1 MEMDKN
7 LVREVI
13 AKRVAQE
20 FHDGYVVNL
29 GIGLPTLVANYVGDM
44 DVIFQSENGCIG
56 VGPAPEKGKE
66 DPYLVNAGGGYIT
79 AAKGAMFFDSA
90 YSFGIIRGGHVD
102 ATVLGALEVDEKG
115 NLANWMIP
123 GKKVPGMGGAMDLVV
138 GAKHVIVAMEHT
150 SNGAIKILK
159 ECKLPLTAVGV
170 VDLIITE
177 KAVFEVTD
185 KGLVLKEITPY
196 SSLEDIRATTEADF
210 IISDE
215 LKDKINFHGIR
226 LDSGDIAYLSKEA
239 RKMLDEAG
247 YPNAKIVASN
257 DLDEDTITHLKQEG
271 ACIDAWGVGT
281 KLITAY
287 DNPALG
293 AVYKLACLEN
303 DNGEMI
309 DRLKVSENPA
319 KLTVPGVKKVYRIIN
334 TDTGMAAGDY
344 IALEKEDVNAEQS
357 IKLFHPTHTYLA
369 KEVENF
375 KAIDIHEDIFVNGKQ
390 VYEVPTV
397 QESAK
402 YFQQNKGLL
411 WNEYL
416 RLLNPEF
423 YPVDLSTKCWENRK
437 EILERVTKKSK

>member
-56 VGPAPEKGKE
+56 VGPAPEKEKE

-138 GAKHVIVAMEHT
+138 GAKKVIVAMEHT

-177 KAVFEVTD
+177 KAVFEVTN

-196 SSLEDIRATTEADF
+196 SSLEDIKATTAADF
-210 IISDE
+210 ALTDE
-215 LKDKINFHGIR
+215 LK
-226 LDSGDIAYLSKEA
+226 
-239 RKMLDEAG
+239 
-247 YPNAKIVASN
+247 
-257 DLDEDTITHLKQEG
+257 KQ
-271 ACIDAWGVGT
+271 
-281 KLITAY
+281 
-287 DNPALG
+287 
-293 AVYKLACLEN
+293 
-303 DNGEMI
+303 
-309 DRLKVSENPA
+309 
-319 KLTVPGVKKVYRIIN
+319 
-334 TDTGMAAGDY
+334 
-344 IALEKEDVNAEQS
+344 
-357 IKLFHPTHTYLA
+357 
-369 KEVENF
+369 
-375 KAIDIHEDIFVNGKQ
+375 
-390 VYEVPTV
+390 
-397 QESAK
+397 
-402 YFQQNKGLL
+402 
-411 WNEYL
+411 
-416 RLLNPEF
+416 LN
-423 YPVDLSTKCWENRK
+423 
-437 EILERVTKKSK
+437 I